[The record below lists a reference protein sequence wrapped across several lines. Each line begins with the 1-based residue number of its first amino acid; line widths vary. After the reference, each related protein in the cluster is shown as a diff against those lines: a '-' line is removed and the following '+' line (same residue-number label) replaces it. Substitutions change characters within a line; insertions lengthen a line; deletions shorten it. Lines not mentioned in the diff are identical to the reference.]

1 MVIDLYHHLTCYN
14 MPYTMH
20 TLTDKLDVIEISGSR
35 VSVKLDIFWKKN
47 SQQFQY
53 TILCL
58 VDNEEEAE
66 KVCSP
71 MVMVLMFPP
80 HPKEDCNKGR

>member
-66 KVCSP
+66 KVLFSYGYGANVP
-71 MVMVLMFPP
+71 STSKRRLQQ
-80 HPKEDCNKGR
+80 R